1 MHNFH
6 SKIKKMKKARYIR
19 QSTKN
24 QTNLRQLAKAHPDE
38 ILFIDIISGSIPF
51 AERPEGRKLI
61 EAVDASGAH
70 TINYITFHD
79 LSRAGRSTIDVLTT
93 LSYFQSKGVIV
104 KIDNLGLE
112 SMINGKSNPIFSLI
126 CSVLSEINSLERA
139 TLLERQAEGIAQA
152 KLRNVYKG
160 RVKGTTDSPEI
171 TTEKHKRTIRALKAN
186 PTLSL
191 RDIAKLASDADYK
204 VSANTVKKVKAI
216 LNETN

>member
-1 MHNFH
+1 
-6 SKIKKMKKARYIR
+6 MKKARYIR

-61 EAVDASGAH
+61 EAVDAGGAH
-70 TINYITFHD
+70 SINYITFHD

-104 KIDNLGLE
+104 KIENLGLE

-126 CSVLSEINSLERA
+126 CSVLSEINALERT

-152 KLRNVYKG
+152 RLRGAFKG
-160 RVKGTTDSPEI
+160 RVKGTTDSPEL
-171 TTEKHKRTIRALKAN
+171 TLEKHKRTIRTLKAN

-191 RDIAKLASDADYK
+191 RDIAKIASDADYK

>member
-1 MHNFH
+1 
-6 SKIKKMKKARYIR
+6 MKKARYIR

-24 QTNLRQLAKAHPDE
+24 QTNLRQLAKAHPEE

-51 AERPEGRKLI
+51 AERPEGKRLI
-61 EAVDASGAH
+61 QSIESDLVD
-70 TINYITFHD
+70 YVTFHD
-79 LSRAGRSTIDVLTT
+79 LSRAGRSTVDVLTT
-93 LSYFQSKGVIV
+93 LNFFQSKGVIV

-112 SMINGKSNPIFSLI
+112 SIIEGKINPIFNLI
-126 CSVLSEINSLERA
+126 TTVLSEIFSLEKK
-139 TLLERQAEGIAQA
+139 TLLERQSEGIYQA

-160 RVKGTTDSPEI
+160 RVKGTTDSPEV
-171 TTEKHKRTIRALKAN
+171 TLEKHKRTIRALKAN

-191 RDIAKLASDADYK
+191 RDIAKLASEADYK

>member
-1 MHNFH
+1 
-6 SKIKKMKKARYIR
+6 MKKARYIR

-51 AERPEGRKLI
+51 AERPEGKRLI
-61 EAVDASGAH
+61 QSIESDLVDFV
-70 TINYITFHD
+70 TFHD
-79 LSRAGRSTIDVLTT
+79 LSRAGRSTVDVLTT
-93 LSYFQSKGVIV
+93 LNYFQSKGVIV

-112 SMINGKSNPIFSLI
+112 SIIEGKVNPIFNLI
-126 CSVLSEINSLERA
+126 TTVLSEIYSLERT

-152 KLRNVYKG
+152 RLRGAFKG
-160 RVKGTTDSPEI
+160 RVKGTTDSPEL
-171 TTEKHKRTIRALKAN
+171 TLEKHKRTIRALKAN

-216 LNETN
+216 LNEIN

>member
-1 MHNFH
+1 
-6 SKIKKMKKARYIR
+6 MKKARYIR

-38 ILFIDIISGSIPF
+38 VLFIDIISGSIPF
-51 AERPEGRKLI
+51 AERPEGKRLI
-61 EAVDASGAH
+61 QSIESDLV
-70 TINYITFHD
+70 NYVTFHD
-79 LSRAGRSTIDVLTT
+79 LSRAGRSTVDVLTT
-93 LSYFQSKGVIV
+93 LNFFQSKGVIV

-112 SMINGKSNPIFSLI
+112 SIIEGKINPIFNLI
-126 CSVLSEINSLERA
+126 TTVLSEIFSLEKA
-139 TLLERQAEGIAQA
+139 NLLERQAEGIAQA
-152 KLRNVYKG
+152 KLKNVYKG

-204 VSANTVKKVKAI
+204 VSANTVRKVKAI